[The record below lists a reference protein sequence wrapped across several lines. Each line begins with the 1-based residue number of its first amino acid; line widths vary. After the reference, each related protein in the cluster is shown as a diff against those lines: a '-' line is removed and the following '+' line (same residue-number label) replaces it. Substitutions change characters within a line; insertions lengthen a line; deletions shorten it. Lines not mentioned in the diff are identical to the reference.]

1 MLRLIEINKSLI
13 VEETLAKGKEPSKQP
28 PTERIDLVLLP
39 IYNKVKIIID
49 IRLGVLLRFSDIC
62 TFNKK
67 NMEQMKKNL
76 MMSPDMMMLDG
87 SQSGEDILMNSMS
100 SSVSCEM

>member
-1 MLRLIEINKSLI
+1 MFSCALVII
-13 VEETLAKGKEPSKQP
+13 VP
-28 PTERIDLVLLP
+28 
-39 IYNKVKIIID
+39 
-49 IRLGVLLRFSDIC
+49 
-62 TFNKK
+62 FNKK
-67 NMEQMKKNL
+67 KMEQMKKNL